1 MSKAGSIKKT
11 VVYVLLCLVIIST
24 AVVFTILLVKLKK
37 PPERAEQKW
46 LAPLVKVEQLHT
58 RDIQMVVSGFGTVR
72 AKVEI
77 EIAPQI
83 FGNVVWI
90 NQQFRKGGFI
100 PAGEVLLE
108 IDPRDYEL
116 AVQQAQA
123 AVAEAQVLLDLEKAE
138 AKVVQNEW
146 EQLYPGTKPDSPL
159 VLREPQ
165 IRQAQARLESAK
177 AALRTAELN
186 LERTKLTLPLD
197 IRIVSE
203 SVDLGQFVTT
213 GRFVGQAYGIEAV
226 EIDLPLEDKELAWF
240 DIPENPASINGQN
253 SSTKV
258 ATAKVKVDFAG
269 REHIWEGRVVRT
281 TGEVDKTSR
290 LVSVVVEVNRPFE
303 RSDSRP
309 PLFPGVF
316 VEVLIEG
323 RVLKDAIA
331 IPRDA
336 IHSGNE
342 VWVVR
347 DNRLHIQQLEIVRAD
362 RDFAY
367 VVSVLLD
374 GDKIVVS
381 SLDVVTE
388 GMEVRT
394 EPGRTGVD

>member
-1 MSKAGSIKKT
+1 
-11 VVYVLLCLVIIST
+11 
-24 AVVFTILLVKLKK
+24 
-37 PPERAEQKW
+37 
-46 LAPLVKVEQLHT
+46 
-58 RDIQMVVSGFGTVR
+58 
-72 AKVEI
+72 
-77 EIAPQI
+77 
-83 FGNVVWI
+83 
-90 NQQFRKGGFI
+90 
-100 PAGEVLLE
+100 
-108 IDPRDYEL
+108 
-116 AVQQAQA
+116 
-123 AVAEAQVLLDLEKAE
+123 
-138 AKVVQNEW
+138 
-146 EQLYPGTKPDSPL
+146 
-159 VLREPQ
+159 
-165 IRQAQARLESAK
+165 
-177 AALRTAELN
+177 
-186 LERTKLTLPLD
+186 LD